1 MMPTKVGFAGELFFY
16 RYQQS
21 VINSMNIFL
30 FRFFNFMGYT
40 ISRNQYKLSFS
51 EKGRNSPITYSI
63 LFYV

>member
-40 ISRNQYKLSFS
+40 ISQNQYKLTFS
-51 EKGRNSPITYSI
+51 DK
-63 LFYV
+63 